1 MIRFGFLKDHI
12 VIVWKIL
19 IFQRQ
24 GEGQNWETNWEAIAI
39 GQTQGDGTLSQSC
52 GCGVRENGNLIDCLF
67 GCFPKSIL
75 YLGITKS
82 QCIKFTK
89 NNSEDWGKPSGGAA
103 FE

>member
-1 MIRFGFLKDHI
+1 MTGFGFLKDCI

-24 GEGQNWETNWEAIAI
+24 GKGQNWETNWEAIAR

-67 GCFPKSIL
+67 GCFPQSIL

-89 NNSEDWGKPSGGAA
+89 NNSEDQGKPSGGAA